1 MGTPDLTD
9 YNAVDCF
16 HVHLKFLPVTL
27 LPPRLPR
34 VFAALL
40 LLAAGPFSTFAQPVP
55 AINAHAPLTPPSSRV
70 SPSAAALQIA
80 AADRARDLGQI
91 SVAINLYRELLA
103 AQGVDRV
110 ALSLSLATVLIDSGR
125 AAEAETLLAG
135 VPEPRTAAWQLRAGL
150 AALQLR
156 RRDAAQTAWN
166 TIKPEQLSPEDR
178 AWHAFLQGALYDTL
192 PNRDG
197 AAVAKAN
204 EFYSKAA
211 ASGSTDFARARFQLA
226 AERVRLQLAPPTRE
240 ALDQTRRVFD
250 QWQGRLPGY
259 EAARDYA
266 VMLARLD
273 RRGEAVQF
281 LQRDVILTLPPQD
294 RAGRDEFDFLIGL
307 IGGARGSSGRA
318 SLFRLLASGVKPE
331 RQRQAL
337 QLLADA
343 SIAEPERGQF
353 RAELNRHIAAPAA
366 HPIRENLLYF
376 RAQLAVSERDFSQAE
391 EDANNLLREFPGS
404 PLRAHAHGVLTQS
417 AWAAGRYRL
426 AADYAR
432 RAREALSVGPE
443 AASARFDLR
452 VLEAEAWFRAGLQNP
467 MQGGA
472 DFRYAADAYEAVL
485 RERPADLPPGSLGPL
500 MFQRVL
506 AEIKS
511 GSNEASEVLDRLG
524 SDPAFD
530 LESRWQAEWSLA
542 RGLQA
547 KGDSA
552 AAFSRAT
559 RAVVTLGSAAPSVPA
574 DLRARMAWLQARLA
588 FDTGQFRDT
597 LALVDKL
604 TGEAA
609 GLGQVLRGE
618 IVSASSLLK
627 GRALFA
633 LGEESAAL
641 ATLKALRSAYPRS
654 DAAIYSYLAESAH
667 FESQG
672 NIVTAQLRLNELINN
687 PDYGRSDYLP
697 YALFQTAL
705 LSERL
710 GGDDNLKAAIRR
722 IEDLVNIPTAAAQD
736 LLFRARLKQGDLLRR
751 LNQFP
756 QAQQAYEELIN
767 KFPQRPDV
775 VLAQL
780 SLAECL
786 NARSAAEPAYAE
798 IARLK
803 FEELRDRLDAPADV
817 RVEAG
822 YNLGKLLERSGRLDE
837 AATVWWRDVVVPFL
851 QQAPPAGPDARRPY
865 WLARTLLD
873 YAALSEAR
881 GRLEEAREAYQL
893 IVSTKLGA
901 AENLARQSLQRLG
914 TSPLK
919 Q

>member
-1 MGTPDLTD
+1 MILSLPRLLRALGLPL
-9 YNAVDCF
+9 
-16 HVHLKFLPVTL
+16 LFLADGSRLRAQL
-27 LPPRLPR
+27 LPP
-34 VFAALL
+34 
-40 LLAAGPFSTFAQPVP
+40 LASP
-55 AINAHAPLTPPSSRV
+55 APLTQPSPRS
-70 SPSAAALQIA
+70 SAPAVALQIA
-80 AADRARDLGQI
+80 AAERARDLGQL
-91 SVAINLYRELLA
+91 SVAIALYRELLSA
-103 AQGVDRV
+103 PDADRDS
-110 ALSLSLATVLIDSGR
+110 LGLSLAAVLVDAGR
-125 AAEAETLLAG
+125 AAEAQSVLSGISA
-135 VPEPRTAAWQLRAGL
+135 PRGGAWQLRAGL

-156 RRDAAQTAWN
+156 QRDAAQAAWN
-166 TIKPEQLSPEDR
+166 AIKPELLSPDDR
-178 AWHAFLQGALYDTL
+178 PWYSFLQGALYDTL

-211 ASGSTDFARARFQLA
+211 SAGTTDLARARFQLA
-226 AERVRLQLAPPTRE
+226 AERVRLQLAPPPRE
-240 ALDQTRRVFD
+240 TLDQTRRVFE
-250 QWQGRLPGY
+250 QWQGRVPGY

-273 RRGEAVQF
+273 RRGDAVQF
-281 LQRDVILTLPPQD
+281 LQRDVILTLPAQD
-294 RAGRDEFDFLIGL
+294 RSGRDEFDFLIGL
-307 IGGARGSSGRA
+307 IGGARGPAGRA

-343 SIAEPERGQF
+343 SSAEPERSQF
-353 RAELNRHIAAPAA
+353 RAELNRHLAATPA
-366 HPIRENLLYF
+366 HPIRESLLYF
-376 RAQLAVSERDFSQAE
+376 RAQIAVSERDFSQAE
-391 EDANNLLREFPGS
+391 EDANSLLREFPGS
-404 PLRAHAHGVLTQS
+404 PLRAHAQGVLTQS

-432 RAREALSVGPE
+432 RAREALPPGAE
-443 AASARFDLR
+443 TAAARFDLR

-467 MQGGA
+467 LQGSA

-485 RERPADLPPGSLGPL
+485 RDRPANLAPGLVGPL

-511 GSNEASEVLDRLG
+511 GSSEAAEVLDRLG
-524 SDPAFD
+524 RDPAFD
-530 LESRWQAEWSLA
+530 LENRWRAEWSLA
-542 RGLQA
+542 RALQI
-547 KGDSA
+547 KGESA
-552 AAFSRAT
+552 AAFARSA
-559 RAVVTLGSAAPSVPA
+559 RAVAALDPAGNVVPA

-588 FDTGQFRDT
+588 FETGQFRET
-597 LALVDKL
+597 LSLVDKVVQ
-604 TGEAA
+604 ESA
-609 GLGQVLRGE
+609 GLDPILRGE
-618 IVSASSLLK
+618 IASAGGLLK
-627 GRALFA
+627 GRAQFA
-633 LGEESAAL
+633 LGQETSAL
-641 ATLKALRSAYPRS
+641 ETLKGLRATYPRS
-654 DAAIYSYLAESAH
+654 DAAVYSFLAESSH
-667 FESQG
+667 FEGQG

-687 PDYGRSDYLP
+687 PDYARSDYLP

-705 LSERL
+705 LSEQL

-775 VLAQL
+775 VLAHL

-822 YNLGKLLERSGRLDE
+822 YNLGKLLERAGRLDE

-851 QQAPPAGPDARRPY
+851 QQAPAPGPDARRPY

-873 YAALSEAR
+873 YAALCETR
-881 GRLEEAREAYQL
+881 GRLDEAREAYQL
-893 IVSTKLGA
+893 VVSAKLGA
-901 AENLARQSLQRLG
+901 AEGLARQALQRLG
-914 TSPLK
+914 TSPRN
-919 Q
+919 

>member
-1 MGTPDLTD
+1 MTFSL
-9 YNAVDCF
+9 
-16 HVHLKFLPVTL
+16 
-27 LPPRLPR
+27 PRLSR
-34 VFAALL
+34 VLGIVLL
-40 LLAAGPFSTFAQPVP
+40 VLAGLLRLPAQPLP
-55 AINAHAPLTPPSSRV
+55 AITSHAPLTQASSRA
-70 SPSAAALQIA
+70 SAPAIALQIA
-80 AADRARDLGQI
+80 AAERARDLGQL
-91 SVAINLYRELLA
+91 SVAIGLYRELLSA
-103 AQGVDRV
+103 PDADRE
-110 ALSLSLATVLIDSGR
+110 ALTLSLAGVLVDAGR
-125 AAEAETLLAG
+125 AAEAQSILAS
-135 VPEPRTAAWQLRAGL
+135 VPAPQGAAWHLRAGL

-156 RRDAAQTAWN
+156 QRDAAQTAWN
-166 TIKPEQLSPEDR
+166 AIKPEQLSPEDR
-178 AWHAFLQGALYDTL
+178 PWHAFLQGALYDTL

-211 ASGSTDFARARFQLA
+211 AAGTTDLARARFQLA
-226 AERVRLQLAPPTRE
+226 AERVRLQLAPPSRE
-240 ALDQTRRVFD
+240 SLDQTRRVFD
-250 QWQGRLPGY
+250 QWQGRVPGY

-273 RRGEAVQF
+273 RRSDAVQF
-281 LQRDVILTLPPQD
+281 LQREVILTLPPQD

-307 IGGARGSSGRA
+307 IGGARGSAGRT
-318 SLFRLLASGVKPE
+318 SLFRVLASGVKPE

-343 SIAEPERGQF
+343 STAEPERSQF
-353 RAELNRHIAAPAA
+353 RAELNRHLSTNPT
-366 HPIRENLLYF
+366 HPIRESLLFF
-376 RAQLAVSERDFSQAE
+376 RAQLAVSERDFGQAE
-391 EDANNLLREFPGS
+391 EDANAVLREFPGS

-432 RAREALSVGPE
+432 RAREALSPGPE
-443 AASARFDLR
+443 AAAARFDLR

-467 MQGGA
+467 LQGST

-485 RERPADLPPGSLGPL
+485 RDRPANLSTGLVGPL

-511 GSNEASEVLDRLG
+511 GSNEAAAVLDRLER
-524 SDPAFD
+524 DPAFD

-542 RGLQA
+542 RALQVQ
-547 KGDSA
+547 GDSA
-552 AAFSRAT
+552 AAFARAA
-559 RAVVTLGSAAPSVPA
+559 RAAAALNPAGVAVPP

-588 FDTGQFRDT
+588 FETGQFRET
-597 LALVDKL
+597 LTLIDNLAKASPDLDP
-604 TGEAA
+604 
-609 GLGQVLRGE
+609 VLRGE
-618 IVSASSLLK
+618 IASAAGLLK
-627 GRALFA
+627 GRAQFA
-633 LGEESAAL
+633 LGQETAAL
-641 ATLKALRSAYPRS
+641 ETLSALRTAHPRS
-654 DAAIYSYLAESAH
+654 DAAVYSFLAESAH
-667 FESQG
+667 FEGQG
-672 NIVTAQLRLNELINN
+672 NIVAAQLRLNELINN
-687 PDYGRSDYLP
+687 PDYARSDYLP

-722 IEDLVNIPTAAAQD
+722 IEDLVNIPSAAAQD
-736 LLFRARLKQGDLLRR
+736 LVFRARLKQGDLLRR

-775 VLAQL
+775 VLAHL

-822 YNLGKLLERSGRLDE
+822 YNLGKLFERAGRLDE

-851 QQAPPAGPDARRPY
+851 QQAPVPSPDSRRPY

-873 YAALSEAR
+873 YAALCETR

-893 IVSTKLGA
+893 VVSAKLGA
-901 AENLARQSLQRLG
+901 AESIARQALQRLG
-914 TSPLK
+914 SSARN
-919 Q
+919 